1 MTRLLSLTVKDTHA
15 AVDELQRV
23 PPQAG
28 HHRLR
33 GCQPQGIQT
42 RGHPARHM
50 TAFGTAGFLLTVA
63 AYIYYSVWLLLTP
76 FVEKEIAWFH
86 ALFPDTWWALAVPTA
101 LLVLGLTCV
110 CTFVGLLATADGV
123 VSLRR

>member
-1 MTRLLSLTVKDTHA
+1 MSALFFALLALTRPEALLY
-15 AVDELQRV
+15 
-23 PPQAG
+23 
-28 HHRLR
+28 
-33 GCQPQGIQT
+33 GCV
-42 RGHPARHM
+42 
-50 TAFGTAGFLLTVA
+50 AGFLLTVA

-110 CTFVGLLATADGV
+110 CTFVGLLATADGI